1 MTDKK
6 EVMTDKMVEQV
17 VAKFRRRSEVGINKY
32 GTTLCRNNAE
42 ITDRLTHLEE
52 ELMDATLYIQW
63 LKQKLEYTDEQPT
76 DIF

>member
-1 MTDKK
+1 MTDKI
-6 EVMTDKMVEQV
+6 VEQV
-17 VAKFRRRSEVGINKY
+17 IAKFRRRSEVGINKY
-32 GTTLCRNNAE
+32 GTTLCRNEAE
-42 ITDRLTHLEE
+42 ILERLTHLEE

>member
-6 EVMTDKMVEQV
+6 EIMTDKIVEQV
-17 VAKFRRRSEVGINKY
+17 VAKFRKRSDVGIKKY
-32 GTTLCRNNAE
+32 GTTLCRNEAE
-42 ITDRLTHLEE
+42 ILERLTHLEE

-63 LKQKLEYTDEQPT
+63 LKQKLEPQDEQPT

>member
-42 ITDRLTHLEE
+42 INNRLTHLEE